1 MLGQYNA
8 FEFDEKSAWLKEHPS
23 TTREILTL
31 CDDLKVLSKYDFR
44 QLLKWRMKI
53 STEMKK
59 EEKKNKTQVELD
71 EEAKLEKQEKKEL
84 TEEEKLTEELH
95 ERLLRLK
102 ADKKRKKRKVLE
114 KKRKFQHKIDT
125 KQIIPGDTIEVE
137 DSDLFSIS
145 QFKSNEDLD
154 AIETAEPDIVLTREE
169 IEEDKVTEKTKREML
184 LEQTELEPDENDEDA
199 YNRILESYL
208 DNMYGMYKE
217 KKGLDI
223 KELKR
228 KKKVRVRDEN
238 LTLDD
243 LPGGIQDKK
252 KKKRRKGK

>member
-1 MLGQYNA
+1 
-8 FEFDEKSAWLKEHPS
+8 
-23 TTREILTL
+23 
-31 CDDLKVLSKYDFR
+31 
-44 QLLKWRMKI
+44 
-53 STEMKK
+53 
-59 EEKKNKTQVELD
+59 
-71 EEAKLEKQEKKEL
+71 
-84 TEEEKLTEELH
+84 LH

-217 KKGLDI
+217 KKRIGYQRI
-223 KELKR
+223 EKKE
-228 KKKVRVRDEN
+228 ES
-238 LTLDD
+238 
-243 LPGGIQDKK
+243 
-252 KKKRRKGK
+252 